1 MARKTKK
8 EALETKEAIINSAK
22 KLFYKNGFKNTT
34 LNDIAIDIGQT
45 RGAIYWHFNSKEE
58 IFISIY
64 DEFMYRLD
72 DIIAKTIGKKDANID
87 SICEYMQKSMYMLVN
102 DYEYRATLD
111 LLLFRTELTPKLQ
124 ILKDRNNLWTKE
136 ILNIASTIIDK
147 HLESGD
153 FKTNLTSRE
162 LAVSIVSMHRGL
174 AFVYTMNNEILPS
187 DNSYEAIIDA
197 FFQNLWEADRDEI

>member
-136 ILNIASTIIDK
+136 MLNIASTIIDK